1 MGCNEHIAEDL
12 TQSMY
17 LKVDAYIKKHNPDIM
32 YNETEL
38 NYYFFWITLKNMY
51 MDYHRKRVNNP
62 IIYVEEVS
70 RYTRRGI
77 RIRRRRLR
85 NARGD
90 NGLVRRSGL

>member
-1 MGCNEHIAEDL
+1 
-12 TQSMY
+12 
-17 LKVDAYIKKHNPDIM
+17 
-32 YNETEL
+32 
-38 NYYFFWITLKNMY
+38 

-77 RIRRRRLR
+77 HIRRRRLR
-85 NARGD
+85 NARSD